1 MRTSGLEARR
11 IKSRPRGTEGRLAG
25 ELAVKAENEDNS
37 QGRGWQVHR
46 YGQAPCKKGSIGL
59 QKSRAKDPDKD
70 LPLTP
75 CAGVALPRPRVA
87 AYR

>member
-37 QGRGWQVHR
+37 QGRGMAGAQIWTSTLQK
-46 YGQAPCKKGSIGL
+46 GIDWAPEKPCKGS
-59 QKSRAKDPDKD
+59 
-70 LPLTP
+70 
-75 CAGVALPRPRVA
+75 
-87 AYR
+87 